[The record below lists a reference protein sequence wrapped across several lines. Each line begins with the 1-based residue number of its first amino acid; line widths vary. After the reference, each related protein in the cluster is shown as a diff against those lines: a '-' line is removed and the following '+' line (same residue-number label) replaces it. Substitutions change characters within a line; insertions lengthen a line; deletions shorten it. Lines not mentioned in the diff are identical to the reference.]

1 VVRLC
6 CLAEIFDRCCL
17 LLRVGVDQTPLT
29 HPSLIPWKHV
39 KILRL
44 TKNMRLLSMACDG
57 LTTEYIK
64 DFNDWVLSIGDGSL
78 KGSSR
83 TNDGDSELI
92 DIPPNILIAKSDSVI
107 DDIIRS
113 TYPNL
118 AESYSDPIYLRE
130 RAIISPKMILSMKLT
145 IMSFL

>member
-1 VVRLC
+1 
-6 CLAEIFDRCCL
+6 
-17 LLRVGVDQTPLT
+17 
-29 HPSLIPWKHV
+29 
-39 KILRL
+39 
-44 TKNMRLLSMACDG
+44 
-57 LTTEYIK
+57 
-64 DFNDWVLSIGDGSL
+64 VLSIGDGSL
-78 KGSSR
+78 KGSSQ